1 MSGFKEYGRSG
12 AQQVSIHKRLLFLP
26 ASSVSLRAGRVLT
39 LSPAPPP
46 PPQAVFLGLLGSRK
60 FFLGLPQVLS
70 FLPGPRWEGGGHGG
84 ESPLRKVGEGAAGRS
99 SFRPSLGPAGRG
111 SGPGPRASACARLWA
126 LSGLRERRAPTA
138 GRTGC
143 LAAGLTDGAAQGAG
157 TRRDSD
163 MAGHTQQP
171 SGRGNP
177 GPAPSPSPG
186 PGPGPGASERVALKK
201 EIGLVS
207 ACTII
212 IGERARGGRMPGAV
226 GPKARSGSEQGAPLS
241 GRAYRSETVEHG

>member
-1 MSGFKEYGRSG
+1 MGGP
-12 AQQVSIHKRLLFLP
+12 LFLRSTGKFFP
-26 ASSVSLRAGRVLT
+26 
-39 LSPAPPP
+39 
-46 PPQAVFLGLLGSRK
+46 GLL
-60 FFLGLPQVLS
+60 QVLS
-70 FLPGPRWEGGGHGG
+70 FLPRRGVGAVPFKEGGGGG
-84 ESPLRKVGEGAAGRS
+84 CRPVLLPPLLGPGSRGPRARAPRQRMRPPVGAVRAAKAESSRTDGRTDGLAAGRTH
-99 SFRPSLGPAGRG
+99 
-111 SGPGPRASACARLWA
+111 W
-126 LSGLRERRAPTA
+126 
-138 GRTGC
+138 
-143 LAAGLTDGAAQGAG
+143 AAQGAG

-212 IGERARGGRMPGAV
+212 IGERGPGGRAGAWGSSAKGLGRTAARIKEHSGSGRPYDLRLWDASGDAQRACGVSPHTVAVSLLVPTSPGAQKV
-226 GPKARSGSEQGAPLS
+226 C
-241 GRAYRSETVEHG
+241 T